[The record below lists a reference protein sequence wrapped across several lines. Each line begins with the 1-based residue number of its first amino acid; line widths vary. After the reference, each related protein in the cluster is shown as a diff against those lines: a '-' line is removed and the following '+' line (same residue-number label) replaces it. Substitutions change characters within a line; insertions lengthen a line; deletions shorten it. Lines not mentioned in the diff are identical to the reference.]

1 MRQFIKNIITSI
13 HIRTISVC
21 LFSVAVV
28 GLLPAA
34 VMAWGPARA
43 TFTMQNPATY
53 VTFNSITN
61 NQNFGDERNFYRIRD
76 VASSAAMDF
85 GDSVNLT
92 AGKEYEA
99 VVFFHNNANAS
110 LNANGTGIA
119 QGAYARVELP
129 AIVPAGA
136 SNANSEAFVGASN
149 ANPQRVYDYISFNN
163 TSSTD
168 MALRLVAGSVKY
180 QSYGPHDGKTLA
192 DANLFGTTGQPLGYD
207 TLNGV
212 LPGCD
217 RYSGY
222 ITYRFKAMQPSFT
235 FAKDVRLSG
244 TKAWQDK
251 LSAIPGST
259 VEYRLTYKN
268 TGDTVQNN
276 VILKDVLP
284 KGLTYI
290 AGSTKLYTTV
300 TPSGKTLTDEISQGG
315 MNIGSYN
322 PGGGA
327 FLTFAAKVDGASCT
341 TLVNNGYAVTNNGD
355 LGDNSTVTVGGE
367 CTLPTTGP
375 VEIVT
380 GFVGIAAITIGV
392 VYYFKSRRELEDTLM
407 NVQAHHPSSVQS
419 VEHRHEHNHEHTN
432 K

>member
-1 MRQFIKNIITSI
+1 
-13 HIRTISVC
+13 
-21 LFSVAVV
+21 
-28 GLLPAA
+28 
-34 VMAWGPARA
+34 MAWGPARA

-180 QSYGPHDGKTLA
+180 QSYGPHDGETLA

-290 AGSTKLYTTV
+290 AGSTKLYTTL

>member
-1 MRQFIKNIITSI
+1 MRQFIKKITTSI

-28 GLLPAA
+28 GLIPAA

-85 GDSVNLT
+85 GDSVTLT
-92 AGKEYEA
+92 AGREYEA
-99 VVFFHNNANAS
+99 VVFFHNNASAS

-136 SNANSEAFVGASN
+136 TNANSEAFVGASN
-149 ANPQRVYDYISFNN
+149 ANPKQVYDYISFNN
-163 TSSTD
+163 PSNTD
-168 MALRLVAGSVKY
+168 MAIRLVAGSVKY
-180 QSYGPHDGKTLA
+180 DSYGPHDGETLS
-192 DANLFGTTGQPLGYD
+192 DANLFGSSGQSLGYD

-222 ITYRFKAMQPSFT
+222 ITYRFKAMQPNFT
-235 FAKDVRLSG
+235 FAKDVRLAG
-244 TKAWQDK
+244 TKTWQDK
-251 LSAIPGST
+251 LSSTPGAT

-276 VILKDVLP
+276 VILKDILP
-284 KGLTYI
+284 SGLTYVP
-290 AGSTKLYTTV
+290 GSTKLYTTA
-300 TPSGKTLTDEISQGG
+300 TPSGKVLTDEISQGG
-315 MNIGSYN
+315 MNIGAYN

-327 FLTFAAKVDGASCT
+327 FLTFSAKVDGAPCT
-341 TLVNNGYAVTNNGD
+341 TLVNNAYAVTNNGD
-355 LGDNSTVTVGGE
+355 LGDNSSVVVGGE

-375 VEIVT
+375 VEIIT
-380 GFVGIAAITIGV
+380 GFVGVAAITIGV
-392 VYYFKSRRELEDTLM
+392 VYYFKSRKELEDTLM
-407 NVQAHHPSSVQS
+407 NVQSHPSSVQS
-419 VEHRHEHNHEHTN
+419 VDHRHGHNHEHTN

>member
-168 MALRLVAGSVKY
+168 MALRLVDGSVKY
-180 QSYGPHDGKTLA
+180 QSYGPHDGETLA

-290 AGSTKLYTTV
+290 AGSTKLYTTL